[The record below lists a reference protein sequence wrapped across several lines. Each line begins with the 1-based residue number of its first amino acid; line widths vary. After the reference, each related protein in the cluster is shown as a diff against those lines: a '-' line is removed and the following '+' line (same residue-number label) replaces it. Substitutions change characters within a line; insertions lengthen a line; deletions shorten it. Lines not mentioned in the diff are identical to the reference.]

1 MPKKEIII
9 KESSK
14 QMQQL
19 KITVNQQIDKM
30 RKDFIDDGMGF
41 RTLQK
46 DTLKQAGDGKLVSMN
61 LKDNV
66 KPSYGVEMKAG
77 DVVAKGPDY

>member
-1 MPKKEIII
+1 
-9 KESSK
+9 
-14 QMQQL
+14 
-19 KITVNQQIDKM
+19 M
-30 RKDFIDDGMGF
+30 RKEFIDDGMGF

-46 DTLKQAGDGKLVSMN
+46 ETIKLAGEGKIASMN

-66 KPSYGVEMKAG
+66 KPSYGVEMKSG

>member
-1 MPKKEIII
+1 
-9 KESSK
+9 
-14 QMQQL
+14 
-19 KITVNQQIDKM
+19 
-30 RKDFIDDGMGF
+30 
-41 RTLQK
+41 
-46 DTLKQAGDGKLVSMN
+46 MN

>member
-1 MPKKEIII
+1 
-9 KESSK
+9 
-14 QMQQL
+14 
-19 KITVNQQIDKM
+19 M
-30 RKDFIDDGMGF
+30 RKEFIDDGMGF

-46 DTLKQAGDGKLVSMN
+46 DTLKQAKDGKLVSMN

>member
-1 MPKKEIII
+1 
-9 KESSK
+9 
-14 QMQQL
+14 
-19 KITVNQQIDKM
+19 
-30 RKDFIDDGMGF
+30 MGF

-46 DTLKQAGDGKLVSMN
+46 ETLKMAGDGKVVSMN

-66 KPSYGVEMKAG
+66 KPSYGVEMKSG

>member
-1 MPKKEIII
+1 
-9 KESSK
+9 
-14 QMQQL
+14 
-19 KITVNQQIDKM
+19 M
-30 RKDFIDDGMGF
+30 RKEFIDDGMGF
-41 RTLQK
+41 GTLRK
-46 DTLKQAGDGKLVSMN
+46 ETLKMAGDGKTVSMN